1 MVSEQKVW
9 SSSNFVS
16 VILFSFQLNILCAMP
31 HLYIKER
38 ELLQLGDLIKI
49 KLFSTLPTIFSIQTP
64 TIRV

>member
-1 MVSEQKVW
+1 
-9 SSSNFVS
+9 
-16 VILFSFQLNILCAMP
+16 MP